1 VVVDDELRWVLSIRV
16 RYLLLGLLVPIL
28 IVVVLLLTYV
38 RWTQ

>member
-1 VVVDDELRWVLSIRV
+1 MVVDDELRWVLSIRV